1 MIDLHSHILPGLDDG
16 AQTLE
21 ESLAMARVAVDGG
34 VASMA
39 ATPHCRE
46 DRTLEVYAA
55 WHLLR
60 DALRENGIPLRL
72 FPGMEIFG
80 TRETARLLREGR
92 LFTLNGS
99 RYPLIEFPF
108 RSDGEE
114 ETWILRSVRRL
125 GFVPV
130 VAHPERYDYVQQNP
144 EIIDRWY
151 RMGCRMQVN
160 RGSLLGR
167 FGPRAQETG
176 MELVE
181 RGFAALVASDAHSP
195 QLRTPWLEDVRRL
208 LEEEVS
214 PLCARTLLLDNPRKI
229 LKDEELPPV
238 TPEWFV

>member
-16 AQTLE
+16 AQSLE
-21 ESLAMARVAVDGG
+21 ESLAMARVAVEGG
-34 VASMA
+34 ITSMA

-46 DRTLEVYAA
+46 DRTQEVYAA

-60 DALRENGIPLRL
+60 DALRENRIPLRL

-80 TRETARLLREGR
+80 TRDTARLLREGR

-99 RYPLIEFPF
+99 RYPLIEFSF

-114 ETWILRSVRRL
+114 ETWVLNSVCKL
-125 GFVPV
+125 GFVPI
-130 VAHPERYDYVQQNP
+130 VAHPERYAYVQKNP
-144 EIIDRWY
+144 ALIDRWH

-167 FGPRAQETG
+167 FGPRAQSMG

-181 RGFAALVASDAHSP
+181 RGFAVLVASDAHSP
-195 QLRTPWLEDVRRL
+195 KLRTPCLEDVRRL
-208 LEEEVS
+208 LEREIS

-229 LKDEELPPV
+229 LKDEEFLPV
-238 TPEWFV
+238 TPEWFE